1 MWRARLAAST
11 VALASLTACVGDDTT
26 ADVTAAPTSTIES
39 TTSITTPS
47 TAPPTTTP
55 TTDTTPPPST
65 PTTIPLD
72 DQIRAAYDEIY
83 WGYWGCL
90 RSPLDCDTSW
100 LLDGSGS
107 AIAMEETMQGLADR
121 GRFVGDDDVGYYV
134 IEDVVV
140 EPSATVATVVAC
152 WWSTAVLYTGPA
164 DPSRPAGPD
173 NPPTIVNDTPGSARM
188 TDTLSLFDGAWR
200 LGGSSTSNQVAEE
213 NQCSDAA

>member
-55 TTDTTPPPST
+55 TTDTTPPPSA
-65 PTTIPLD
+65 PTIPLD
-72 DQIRAAYDEIY
+72 DQIRAAYDERY
-83 WGYWGCL
+83 HGYWACL
-90 RSPLDCDTSW
+90 RAPLECDTSYV
-100 LLDGSGS
+100 LEGSGS
-107 AIAMEETMQGLADR
+107 ATALQDTMQGLADR

-134 IEDVVV
+134 IESITVNGDK
-140 EPSATVATVVAC
+140 ATVTAC

-164 DPSRPAGPD
+164 DPSRPIGPD
-173 NPPTIVNDTPGSARM
+173 NPPTIVNDTPGSARL
-188 TDTLSLFDGAWR
+188 TDTFRSGH
-200 LGGSSTSNQVAEE
+200 LG
-213 NQCSDAA
+213 